1 MATERRATERR
12 VTERGT
18 CGLHRRAL
26 LAGGGG
32 LVLSLAVAPLARAG
46 QRTGQG
52 GGEGTEYASACRF
65 PDGRFGVAVLDAT
78 GAIVRSVV
86 IPARGHCAAVDP
98 TGRRLALFARR
109 PGTFAIVLDRAG
121 AAPDRV
127 LEAAEGRHFEGH
139 GQFSRD
145 GRLLYAAEN
154 AYEEGVGVIG
164 VYDVDKGFAR
174 IGELPCYGVGTH
186 EILFAPDGRTLIVAN
201 GGILTHPDYPRA
213 PLNLADMQPSLARV
227 DIDTGDLLESVAP
240 PADLKSL
247 SPRHLAVDG
256 RGRAWL
262 GCQWEGADEAAV
274 PLLAVHAPGGDL
286 RLVALP
292 DEARVAL
299 RHYVGSLAI
308 ADDGRHLAVSGPR
321 GGIVLIIDTD
331 TEAVVDR
338 RPLPDGC
345 GAAPAT
351 GGGFVLTSGDGD
363 VVVRRAG
370 ADAGVGHAD
379 VAWDNH
385 LRRL

>member
-1 MATERRATERR
+1 MRSMATERAAA
-12 VTERGT
+12 
-18 CGLHRRAL
+18 GLHRRAVL
-26 LAGGGG
+26 RAAGG
-32 LVLSLAVAPLARAG
+32 LALSAALAPLARADEANG
-46 QRTGQG
+46 AL
-52 GGEGTEYASACRF
+52 YASACRF
-65 PDGRFGVAVLDAT
+65 PDGGFAVAVLDEA
-78 GAIVRSVV
+78 GRLVRAVE

-98 TGRRLALFARR
+98 TGRFVVLFARR
-109 PGTFAIVLDRAG
+109 PGTFAIVLDRPG
-121 AAPDRV
+121 GAPDRV
-127 LEAAEGRHFEGH
+127 IASAEGRHFEGH

-154 AYEEGVGVIG
+154 AYEDGAGVVG
-164 VYDVDKGFAR
+164 VYDVAAAFRR
-174 IGELPCYGVGTH
+174 IGELPSHGVGTH

-227 DIDTGDLLESVAP
+227 DAETGDLLETVAP
-240 PADLKSL
+240 PAALRSL
-247 SPRHLAVDG
+247 SPRHLAIDAG
-256 RGRAWL
+256 GRAWL

-274 PLLAVHAPGGDL
+274 PLLAVHAPGEAL

-292 DEARVAL
+292 DEACGAL

-321 GGIVLIIDTD
+321 GGIVLVVD
-331 TEAVVDR
+331 TERETVVDC
-338 RPLPDGC
+338 RPLHDGC

-370 ADAGVGHAD
+370 GDADMGHAN

>member
-1 MATERRATERR
+1 MATERR
-12 VTERGT
+12 VGS
-18 CGLHRRAL
+18 LHRRAL
-26 LAGGGG
+26 LSAGGG
-32 LVLSLAVAPLARAG
+32 LVLSLAVAPLARAE
-46 QRTGQG
+46 QG
-52 GGEGTEYASACRF
+52 AGEGAVYASACRF
-65 PDGRFGVAVLDAT
+65 PDGRFGVAVLDET
-78 GAIVRSVV
+78 GGLVRTAG

-98 TGRRLALFARR
+98 TGRRLVLFARR

-127 LEAAEGRHFEGH
+127 VEATEGRHFEGH

-154 AYEEGVGVIG
+154 AYDDGVGVIG

-174 IGELPCYGVGTH
+174 IGELPCHGVGTH
-186 EILFAPDGRTLIVAN
+186 EILFAPGGRTLVVAN

-213 PLNLADMQPSLARV
+213 PLNLADMEPSLAHV
-227 DIDTGDLLESVAP
+227 DVETGDLVESVAP
-240 PADLKSL
+240 PAALKSL
-247 SPRHLAVDG
+247 SPRHLAIDA

-262 GCQWEGADEAAV
+262 GCQWEGADEAAA

-292 DEARVAL
+292 DEARRAL

-308 ADDGRHLAVSGPR
+308 ADDGRRLAVSGPR
-321 GGIVLIIDTD
+321 GGIVLVVDTE
-331 TEAVVDR
+331 TEAVIDR
-338 RPLPDGC
+338 RPLHDGC
-345 GAAPAT
+345 GAAPAA

-370 ADAGVGHAD
+370 ADAAAGHAE

>member
-1 MATERRATERR
+1 MRSTATERRA
-12 VTERGT
+12 GS
-18 CGLHRRAL
+18 LHRRAL
-26 LAGGGG
+26 LSAGGG

-46 QRTGQG
+46 QGTGKAAADG
-52 GGEGTEYASACRF
+52 AIYASACRF
-65 PDGRFGVAVLDAT
+65 PDGRFGVALLDET
-78 GAIVRSVV
+78 GSLIRTSE

-98 TGRRLALFARR
+98 TGRRLVLFARR

-127 LEAAEGRHFEGH
+127 IEAAEGRHFEGH
-139 GQFSRD
+139 GQFCRD

-154 AYEEGVGVIG
+154 AYDDGIGVIG
-164 VYDVDKGFAR
+164 VYDVEKGFAR
-174 IGELPCYGVGTH
+174 TGELPCHGVGTH
-186 EILFAPDGRTLIVAN
+186 EILFAPDGRTLVVAN

-213 PLNLADMQPSLARV
+213 PLNLADMQPSLAHV
-227 DIDTGDLLESVAP
+227 DSETGDLVESVAP
-240 PADLKSL
+240 PAALQSL
-247 SPRHLAVDG
+247 SPRHLAIDA

-262 GCQWEGADEAAV
+262 GCQWEGADEAAA
-274 PLLAVHAPGGDL
+274 PLLAVHAPGEGL
-286 RLVALP
+286 RFVALP
-292 DEARVAL
+292 DEARQAL

-308 ADDGRHLAVSGPR
+308 ADDGRRLAVSGPR
-321 GGIVLIIDTD
+321 GGIVLVVDTE

-338 RPLPDGC
+338 RPLHDGC

-363 VVVRRAG
+363 VVVRRAE
-370 ADAGVGHAD
+370 ADAGVGHAE

>member
-1 MATERRATERR
+1 MHSTATDRA
-12 VTERGT
+12 VA
-18 CGLHRRAL
+18 GLHRRAL
-26 LAGGGG
+26 IAAAGGF
-32 LVLSLAVAPLARAG
+32 VLSTALSPLARADQASG
-46 QRTGQG
+46 PL
-52 GGEGTEYASACRF
+52 YASACRF
-65 PDGRFGVAVLDAT
+65 ADGRFAVAVLDEAGQLIRT
-78 GAIVRSVV
+78 AE

-98 TGRRLALFARR
+98 TGRRVVLFARR
-109 PGTFAIVLDRAG
+109 PGTFAIVLDRSG

-154 AYEEGVGVIG
+154 AFDEGEGVIG
-164 VYDVDKGFAR
+164 VYDVAANLRR
-174 IGELPCYGVGTH
+174 IGELPAHGVGTH

-227 DIDTGDLLESVAP
+227 DVETGDLVETVAP
-240 PADLKSL
+240 PSTLQSL
-247 SPRHLAVDG
+247 SPRHLAIDA

-262 GCQWEGADEAAV
+262 GCQWEGADEAAA
-274 PLLAVHAPGGDL
+274 PLLAVHAPGEPL

-292 DEARVAL
+292 DEAQQAL

-308 ADDGRHLAVSGPR
+308 ADDGRRLAVSGPR
-321 GGIVLIIDTD
+321 GGIVLVVD
-331 TEAVVDR
+331 TETETVADR
-338 RPLPDGC
+338 RPLHDGC

-370 ADAGVGHAD
+370 GDAGVGHAD

>member
-1 MATERRATERR
+1 M
-12 VTERGT
+12 VTERAHSGPS
-18 CGLHRRAL
+18 RRAL
-26 LAGGGG
+26 LGAGGG
-32 LVLSLAVAPLARAG
+32 LVLSLALTPLARAG
-46 QRTGQG
+46 QSAGENAVQGAGRLAGQG
-52 GGEGTEYASACRF
+52 AQYASACRF
-65 PDGRFGVAVLDAT
+65 PDGRFGVALLGES
-78 GAIVRSVV
+78 GAILRIAE

-98 TGRRLALFARR
+98 AGRRLALFARR

-121 AAPDRV
+121 ASDRV
-127 LEAAEGRHFEGH
+127 IEAAEGRHFEGH

-154 AYEEGVGVIG
+154 AYEEGVGVVG
-164 VYDVDKGFAR
+164 VYDVGKGFTR
-174 IGELPCYGVGTH
+174 IGELPCHGVGTH

-227 DIDTGDLLESVAP
+227 DIETGDLLESVAP
-240 PADLKSL
+240 PAALQSL
-247 SPRHLAVDG
+247 SPRHLAVDA

-262 GCQWEGADEAAV
+262 GCQWEGADDEAA
-274 PLLAVHAPGGDL
+274 PLLAVHAPGEDL

-292 DEARVAL
+292 DEARLAL

-308 ADDGRHLAVSGPR
+308 ADDGRRLAVSGPR
-321 GGIVLIIDTD
+321 GGIVLVVDTE

-338 RPLPDGC
+338 RPLHDGC
-345 GAAPAT
+345 GAAPAA